1 MPKKRI
7 DQVNQLIKEEVSKL
21 ILREV
26 EISRDAMITVTR
38 VETSSDLRHSAVYI
52 STLFK
57 DKQEAALH
65 ELNKSIY
72 DIQHLLNRT
81 LRMRPVPKIRFE
93 IDKAYEIEQKL
104 YETLAEEEKSDQKE
118 R

>member
-7 DQVNQLIKEEVSKL
+7 DQVNQLVKEEVSKL
-21 ILREV
+21 ILREI
-26 EISRDAMITVTR
+26 ELSKDAIITVTR
-38 VETSSDLRHSAVYI
+38 TETSSDLRHATVYI

-65 ELNKSIY
+65 ELNRSIY
-72 DIQHLLNRT
+72 DIQ
-81 LRMRPVPKIRFE
+81 

-104 YETLAEEEKSDQKE
+104 YETLAEEEDGANK
-118 R
+118 

>member
-7 DQVNQLIKEEVSKL
+7 DQVNQLIKEEISKL

-26 EISRDAMITVTR
+26 EISKDAMITVTR
-38 VETSSDLRHSAVYI
+38 GETSSDLRHSAIYI
-52 STLFK
+52 SILFK
-57 DKQEAALH
+57 EKQEAALH
-65 ELNKSIY
+65 ELNRSIY

-104 YETLAEEEKSDQKE
+104 YETLAEEEKYKK
-118 R
+118 

>member
-21 ILREV
+21 ILREI
-26 EISRDAMITVTR
+26 ELSKDAIITVTR
-38 VETSSDLRHSAVYI
+38 VETSSDLRHTTVYI
-52 STLFK
+52 SALFK

-65 ELNKSIY
+65 ELNRSIY
-72 DIQHLLNRT
+72 DIQHAFNRV
-81 LRMRPVPKIRFE
+81 LRMHPVPKIRFE

-104 YETLAEEEKSDQKE
+104 YETLAEEEKDSNLDK
-118 R
+118 

>member
-38 VETSSDLRHSAVYI
+38 VETSSDLRHATIYI

-57 DKQEAALH
+57 DKQETAIH
-65 ELNKSIY
+65 DLNKSIY

-93 IDKAYEIEQKL
+93 IDKLYEIEQKL

>member
-26 EISRDAMITVTR
+26 EISKDAIITVTR
-38 VETSSDLRHSAVYI
+38 VETSSDLRHSAIYV

-57 DKQEAALH
+57 EKQAAAIH

-93 IDKAYEIEQKL
+93 IDKLYEIEQKL
-104 YETLAEEEKSDQKE
+104 YETLAEEEKDGNLDK
-118 R
+118 

>member
-1 MPKKRI
+1 MQKKRI
-7 DQVNQLIKEEVSKL
+7 DQVNQLVKEEVSKL
-21 ILREV
+21 ILREI
-26 EISRDAMITVTR
+26 ELSKDAMITVTR
-38 VETSSDLRHSAVYI
+38 VETSSDLRHSTIYI

-65 ELNKSIY
+65 ELNRSIY
-72 DIQHLLNRT
+72 DIQHAFNRA